1 LSGLD
6 KLPQKKIK
14 FMEIC
19 RIWKNFHGL
28 PITKFASTLCLM
40 TTYRLSWATDL
51 TTPASYCQAAGA
63 IFEVT
68 IFFFES
74 YYILKSYVH

>member
-1 LSGLD
+1 MIQTL
-6 KLPQKKIK
+6 
-14 FMEIC
+14 
-19 RIWKNFHGL
+19 HGNDER
-28 PITKFASTLCLM
+28 SQGDDG
-40 TTYRLSWATDL
+40 RLSWATDL
-51 TTPASYCQAAGA
+51 TPPASYCQAAGA